1 MPYSPTFSHDR
12 YSSIEKYIG
21 QLGELD
27 EGKTLLIDLS
37 SIEEADKTRWLLYDY
52 LHHISPS
59 SSYKIKRIQRFLLI
73 GRKKPLLS
81 NIIVLKERSLES
93 KFDYWIK
100 KLLEAEKPREV
111 LSRLCLSEEFS
122 FGALSLLAGE
132 YSRIMQE

>member
-59 SSYKIKRIQRFLLI
+59 SSYKIKRIQRFLLV
-73 GRKKPLLS
+73 GRKKLLLS
-81 NIIVLKERSLES
+81 TIVASVKQSLES
-93 KFDYWIK
+93 KLDSYMRE
-100 KLLEAEKPREV
+100 LLEAEDPREV
-111 LSRLCLSEEFS
+111 LSNFCLSEEFS
-122 FGALSLLAGE
+122 FGTISLLAGE